1 MSLKSFFLAAPPSDL
16 SVELR
21 ILVQDWNDEPTSKQI
36 LEVINTSTQYVISEF
51 ALSALE
57 AYYTMAV
64 ERENKPQEL
73 TLTDD
78 QIDRAI
84 DTYFAQV
91 DAGTNECE
99 RGLITCLI
107 DTALMDDLVKIAKEN
122 NINKEN

>member
-21 ILVQDWNDEPTSKQI
+21 VLVQEWNDEPTSKQI
-36 LEVINTSTQYVISEF
+36 LNVINMSAQYVISEF

-64 ERENKPQEL
+64 ERENEPQPKEL
-73 TLTDD
+73 ILTDD

-84 DTYFAQV
+84 DAYFAQPG
-91 DAGTNECE
+91 AGTDECN
-99 RGLITCLI
+99 RG
-107 DTALMDDLVKIAKEN
+107 
-122 NINKEN
+122 INYLFN